1 MSDDTTRDFTI
12 YEIARSCGGQVEMAM
27 TPRVSL
33 IITVY
38 KRTEYLPRALASA
51 LSQSY
56 VDFELI
62 VADDSG
68 TAFSREIVS
77 ACKDPRVRYVPNRT
91 TLGIAR
97 SLVRAVEQARG
108 EFIAILND
116 DDVWE
121 KEFLAELIPPLES
134 EAGCV
139 ATFADHWVM
148 DETGRIDPALSDAWS
163 ASTSRLM
170 LSGGIVHD
178 PGEFAIA
185 NAGIPIAG
193 AAVFRK
199 DAVDWSLLVP
209 EVSGAYDYWI
219 SCLLVASGGA
229 IYYVPKRLARYR
241 VHEEMETRR
250 RNRDKGKDLI
260 YIFTTM
266 RERAWF
272 PQLDSVIKSRLA
284 DVLLESA
291 RNKLY
296 FGSSSESRR
305 LFWRSF
311 LLCFRPVSL
320 AGVVGTFLPPSMRKR
335 LWGLIGPVIDRRP
348 KQQTMEAAAVSRA
361 VVSR

>member
-1 MSDDTTRDFTI
+1 MDNSVTDFPK
-12 YEIARSCGGQVEMAM
+12 
-27 TPRVSL
+27 TPRVSVIL
-33 IITVY
+33 TVY
-38 KRTEYLPRALASA
+38 KRTNYLTEALNSALA
-51 LSQSY
+51 QTY
-56 VDFELI
+56 ENFEVI

-68 TAFSREIVS
+68 TAASREIL
-77 ACKDPRVRYVPNRT
+77 AAYKDPRVRYLPNPT
-91 TLGIAR
+91 TVGIAR

-121 KEFLAELIPPLES
+121 KEFLQEMMAPLER

-139 ATFADHWVM
+139 AAFADHWVM
-148 DETGRIDPALSDAWS
+148 DTSGQIDSALSDAWS
-163 ASTSRLM
+163 ASTSRLT
-170 LSGGIVHD
+170 LPEGFVHD
-178 PGEFAIA
+178 PTKFAIA
-185 NAGIPIAG
+185 NGGIPIAG
-193 AAVFRK
+193 AAVFLK

-219 SCLLVASGGA
+219 SCLLVGSGGA

-250 RNRDKGKDLI
+250 RSHHRGEDLI

-272 PQLDSVIKSRLA
+272 PQLDSVIKSRLT
-284 DVLLESA
+284 DVLLEGA

-311 LLCFRPVSL
+311 LLCLRPVSL
-320 AGVVGTFLPPSMRKR
+320 AGTVGTFLPRFLRKR

-348 KQQTMEAAAVSRA
+348 KQQTLEEAAVSRA
-361 VVSR
+361 VVSQR

>member
-1 MSDDTTRDFTI
+1 MQDPKPGFR
-12 YEIARSCGGQVEMAM
+12 AK
-27 TPRVSL
+27 TPTVSVIL
-33 IITVY
+33 TVY
-38 KRTEYLPRALASA
+38 KRTKYLPEALNSVLA
-51 LSQSY
+51 QSY
-56 VDFELI
+56 RDFEII

-68 TAFSREIVS
+68 TAASREIM
-77 ACKDPRVRYVPNRT
+77 ADFKNDPQVRYLPNPT

-116 DDVWE
+116 DDLWE
-121 KEFLAELIPPLES
+121 KDFLQEMMAPLDREG
-134 EAGCV
+134 GC
-139 ATFADHWVM
+139 AASFADHWVM
-148 DETGRIDPALSDAWS
+148 DTAGQIDVALSDAWS
-163 ASTSRLM
+163 ASTNRLT
-170 LSGGIVHD
+170 LPGGIVRG
-178 PGEFAIA
+178 PAEFAIA

-241 VHEEMETRR
+241 VHNDMETRR
-250 RNRDKGKDLI
+250 RSRDKGEDLI

-266 RERAWF
+266 RQRAWF
-272 PQLDSVIKSRLA
+272 PQLDSVIKARLT
-284 DVLLESA
+284 DVLLEGA

-311 LLCFRPVSL
+311 LLCYRPVSL
-320 AGVVGTFLPPSMRKR
+320 AGAFGTFLPRSLRKR

-348 KQQTMEAAAVSRA
+348 KQQAMEAAAVSRA
-361 VVSR
+361 VLSR